1 MTDIF
6 NWLTD
11 NKTRLMNKVIY
22 KMIPNIRDA
31 EDFYQ
36 DLYVIVAGKDEAK
49 MNRIFQ
55 DGELGAY
62 MYIVIKNNLES
73 VNSRYYYTYRKPIGF
88 EYDENKDSREIQSS
102 EDNEIMLQEIEKDW
116 SDLRSLIN
124 YEVSKFSDVN
134 PKAFIRKNLFDLFFL
149 HDLSYRQI
157 SAKLGIPTTT
167 VFNYVTETKNI
178 IFPKFIEETES
189 LKKKITVY
197 NSVTT

>member
-1 MTDIF
+1 MNDIF

-22 KMIPNIRDA
+22 KMIPNLRDA

-88 EYDENKDSREIQSS
+88 EYDENKDSREIQS
-102 EDNEIMLQEIEKDW
+102 
-116 SDLRSLIN
+116 
-124 YEVSKFSDVN
+124 
-134 PKAFIRKNLFDLFFL
+134 RKIGL
-149 HDLSYRQI
+149 
-157 SAKLGIPTTT
+157 T
-167 VFNYVTETKNI
+167 
-178 IFPKFIEETES
+178 
-189 LKKKITVY
+189 
-197 NSVTT
+197 